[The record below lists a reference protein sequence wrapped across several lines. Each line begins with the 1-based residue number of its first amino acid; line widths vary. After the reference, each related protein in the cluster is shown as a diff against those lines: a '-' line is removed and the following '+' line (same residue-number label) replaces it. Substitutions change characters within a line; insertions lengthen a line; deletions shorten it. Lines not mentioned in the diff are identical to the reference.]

1 MNLTILGAAGATG
14 TQLVEQAL
22 AAGHQV
28 TALARSGQ
36 KVTITHANLHVVE
49 GDATDRAVVSQ
60 AVKGNDAV
68 ISVLGARGPVI
79 AEASRAI
86 MAAAKQGGPDRIVML
101 SSFAVACDRL
111 TPVSKLTLNRSRFR
125 LAPNVDRASD
135 ADTRAQRAT
144 RGGEAP

>member
-1 MNLTILGAAGATG
+1 MNLTVLGAAGATG
-14 TQLVEQAL
+14 TQLVEHAL

-36 KVTITHANLHVVE
+36 KVTIPNPNLHVVE

-101 SSFAVACDRL
+101 SSFAVARERL
-111 TPVSKLTLNRSRFR
+111 TPISKLVT
-125 LAPNVDRASD
+125 PH
-135 ADTRAQRAT
+135 
-144 RGGEAP
+144 GHG

>member
-1 MNLTILGAAGATG
+1 MNLTVLGATGPTG

-36 KVTITHANLHVVE
+36 KVTITNPNLHVVE

-68 ISVLGARGPVI
+68 ISVLGARGPGDRRGV
-79 AEASRAI
+79 SRHYGRGQA
-86 MAAAKQGGPDRIVML
+86 GG
-101 SSFAVACDRL
+101 S
-111 TPVSKLTLNRSRFR
+111 RSHRDVVLLR
-125 LAPNVDRASD
+125 RRA
-135 ADTRAQRAT
+135 
-144 RGGEAP
+144 